1 MTRIYS
7 WVRKMEARVQYV
19 VNKLLLLLSWVI
31 YERYLQFTLFKKLMQ
46 AKQSKEKRRNLIFN
60 QEPSILLDICIDLQ

>member
-1 MTRIYS
+1 
-7 WVRKMEARVQYV
+7 
-19 VNKLLLLLSWVI
+19 LLLLLSWVI

-60 QEPSILLDICIDLQ
+60 QEPSNIIRYMHRFAIIICRIENAKNS